1 MRATIA
7 GTALSARLTAGCAV
21 TILASLSV
29 AACSGSLPSETL
41 PSASGAASTTTPG
54 DQPSSTVT
62 ATATATATATVT
74 PSVTPTVT
82 TRPPAT
88 PVVTA
93 APDTGGGGTAGFQ
106 DAPLLGLGAAAI
118 AAGAGS
124 IAYRR
129 RALRNR

>member
-1 MRATIA
+1 MKMRATIA
-7 GTALSARLTAGCAV
+7 GTGLPARLTAGCAV

-41 PSASGAASTTTPG
+41 PSASGAASTTTPSG
-54 DQPSSTVT
+54 TATTTTT

-74 PSVTPTVT
+74 PS
-82 TRPPAT
+82 AT

-93 APDTGGGGTAGFQ
+93 APDTGGGGTAGLQ

-118 AAGAGS
+118 AAGAGAV
-124 IAYRR
+124 AYRR